1 MPPSVLVTGAT
12 GFIGSHLVEALA
24 AKNWRVTCL
33 VRPKSRTHRLQKLP
47 IALISGSWND
57 TSILDKAVRGQD
69 YVFHLAGRIRS
80 APKVVYKQ
88 ANSLFT
94 KNLIRACLKTNPNIE
109 RFIYVSSISAAGP
122 SPPGIFSDESQIPS
136 PTSEYGR
143 TKLQGEI
150 AVQDA
155 RDQLPSTII
164 RPPAVYGPRQQE
176 TEMLISIISKRIVPI
191 LKDETKITS
200 LIYIDDLIHGI
211 LQAAL
216 SSQASGQVYYLCN
229 KQGYSWRNLI
239 LMLKKHVLGESLFLP
254 IPEELISFLAWFT
267 DILKS
272 FGYIRIYFGRRI
284 WKAMVQTPWLF
295 SPEKAEK
302 DFGFK
307 PQYSLQ
313 KGIEKTVNYYKS
325 LP

>member
-24 AKNWRVTCL
+24 AKNWSVTCL

-47 IALISGSWND
+47 VSLIRGSWD
-57 TSILDKAVRGQD
+57 DIPILNKAVRGQD
-69 YVFHLAGRIRS
+69 NVFHLAGRIRS

-94 KNLIRACLKTNPNIE
+94 KNLIHACLKTNPNIE

-150 AVQDA
+150 AVQDVW
-155 RDQLPSTII
+155 DQLPSTII

-176 TEMLISIISKRIVPI
+176 TEMLISIISKRIIPI

-211 LQAAL
+211 LQAAQ
-216 SSQASGQVYYLCN
+216 SPRAAGQVYYLCN
-229 KQGYSWRNLI
+229 KKGYSWKELI
-239 LMLKKHVLGESLFLP
+239 LMLKKYVLGESLFLP
-254 IPEELISFLAWFT
+254 LPEEIISFLAWFT

-272 FGYIRIYFGRRI
+272 LGIIQIYFGRRV
-284 WKAMVQTPWLF
+284 WQTMVQTPWLF
-295 SPEKAEK
+295 SPEKAAN

-307 PQYSLQ
+307 PEFSLSE
-313 KGIEKTVNYYKS
+313 GIKATVNYYKS
-325 LP
+325 

>member
-1 MPPSVLVTGAT
+1 MPPSALVTGAT

-33 VRPKSRTHRLQKLP
+33 VRPKSRTHLLQKLP
-47 IALISGSWND
+47 VALIRGSWND
-57 TSILDKAVRGQD
+57 IPILNKAARGQD

-80 APKVVYKQ
+80 APKFVYKQ

-94 KNLIRACLKTNPNIE
+94 KNLIHACLEANPNIE
-109 RFIYVSSISAAGP
+109 RFVYVSSISAAGP
-122 SPPGIFSDESQIPS
+122 SPPGIFSNESQTPS

-150 AVQDA
+150 AVQDVWD
-155 RDQLPSTII
+155 RIPSTII
-164 RPPAVYGPRQQE
+164 RPPSVYGPRQQE

-191 LKDETKITS
+191 LRDETEITS
-200 LIYIDDLIHGI
+200 LIYIDDLVRGI

-216 SSQASGQVYYLCN
+216 SPRAAGQVYYLCN
-229 KQGYSWRNLI
+229 KQGYSWRDLI
-239 LMLKKHVLGESLFLP
+239 LTLKKHVLGESLFLP
-254 IPEELISFLAWFT
+254 LPEEIISFLAWFT

-272 FGYIRIYFGRRI
+272 FGIIRIYFGRRV
-284 WKAMVQTPWLF
+284 WRAMVQTAWLF

-307 PQYSLQ
+307 PNYSLQ
-313 KGIEKTVNYYKS
+313 EGIKATVEYYKS
-325 LP
+325 